1 MSDLFLVLAVALVLV
16 ALWLLLFKAREWEMR
31 ARVQA
36 RLHDTAGTRV
46 ESEGSGFWLWRL
58 SGALTESSLAASDY
72 EDIRLALKGMGKSRE
87 QSQVIYLLSCWLL
100 PVFVAAIGFLFF
112 GALGGLLIS
121 AAGFIVPRRTIRG
134 MGAQAEMRQN
144 LEAVELCH
152 MTRMLMEAGLS
163 LERVLRIIGVQGR
176 PLLPILIARIDQFN
190 RLMKSGAERT
200 QALDELGENKRI
212 PVLRSYVVLMKQ
224 SSQLGAGV
232 SHSLDQIIDE
242 AQNVERNRIREET
255 NRIGAKMTVIMMA
268 FMLPALF
275 ILIGGPAVVSIAEAL
290 TR

>member
-1 MSDLFLVLAVALVLV
+1 MSDLFLALSVVLVLV

-31 ARVQA
+31 ARVHA
-36 RLHDTAGTRV
+36 RLHDTAGVRV
-46 ESEGSGFWLWRL
+46 ENDSGGFWLWRI

-72 EDIRLALKGMGKSRE
+72 EDIRLALKGMGKTRE

-100 PVFVAAIGFLFF
+100 PVLVAAIGFLFF
-112 GALGGLLIS
+112 GALGGLLMS
-121 AAGFIVPRRTIRG
+121 AAGFILPRRTIRG

-176 PLLPILIARIDQFN
+176 PLLPILIARIDRFN

-224 SSQLGAGV
+224 SSQVGAGV

>member
-1 MSDLFLVLAVALVLV
+1 VNDLFLALSVVLVLV

-31 ARVQA
+31 ARVHA
-36 RLHDTAGTRV
+36 RLHDTAGVRV
-46 ESEGSGFWLWRL
+46 ENDSGGFWLWRI

-72 EDIRLALKGMGKSRE
+72 EDIRLALKGMGKTRE

-100 PVFVAAIGFLFF
+100 PVLVAAIGFLFF
-112 GALGGLLIS
+112 GALGGLLMS
-121 AAGFIVPRRTIRG
+121 AAGFILPRRTIRG

-176 PLLPILIARIDQFN
+176 PLLPILIARIDRFN

>member
-1 MSDLFLVLAVALVLV
+1 MSDLFLALSVVLVLV

-31 ARVQA
+31 ARVHA
-36 RLHDTAGTRV
+36 RLHDTAGVRV
-46 ESEGSGFWLWRL
+46 ENDSGGFWLWRI

-72 EDIRLALKGMGKSRE
+72 EDIRLALKGMGKTRE

-100 PVFVAAIGFLFF
+100 PVLVAAIGFLFF
-112 GALGGLLIS
+112 GALGGLLMS
-121 AAGFIVPRRTIRG
+121 AAGFILPRRTIRG

-176 PLLPILIARIDQFN
+176 PLLPILIARIDRFN

-275 ILIGGPAVVSIAEAL
+275 ILIGGPAVVPIAEAL

>member
-1 MSDLFLVLAVALVLV
+1 VSDLFLVLAVALVLV

-112 GALGGLLIS
+112 GVLGGLLIS

-176 PLLPILIARIDQFN
+176 PLLPILIARIDRFN

>member
-1 MSDLFLVLAVALVLV
+1 MNDLFLVLSVVLVLV
-16 ALWLLLFKAREWEMR
+16 ALWLLVFKAREWERR
-31 ARVQA
+31 ARVYT
-36 RLHDTAGTRV
+36 RLHDTAGARV
-46 ESEGSGFWLWRL
+46 EREGNGFWLWRL

-72 EDIRLALKGMGKSRE
+72 EDIRLALKGMGKTRE

-112 GALGGLLIS
+112 GALGGVLTS
-121 AAGFIVPRRTIRG
+121 VAGFIVPRRMIRG

-176 PLLPILIARIDQFN
+176 PLLPILVARIDRFN

-232 SHSLDQIIDE
+232 SHSLDQIIEE

>member
-1 MSDLFLVLAVALVLV
+1 MNNLLLVVSIVLV
-16 ALWLLLFKAREWEMR
+16 AIALWLLLFKAREWEMR
-31 ARVQA
+31 ARVHA
-36 RLHDTAGTRV
+36 RLNDTSGTHT
-46 ESEGSGFWLWRL
+46 ESDDGGFWLWRL

-72 EDIRLALKGMGKSRE
+72 EDIRVALKGMGKTRE
-87 QSQVIYLLSCWLL
+87 QSQVIYLLSCWFL
-100 PVFVAAIGFLFF
+100 PVFVAIIGFVFF
-112 GALGGLLIS
+112 GALGGLVAS
-121 AAGFIVPRRTIRG
+121 AGGFILPRRMIRT

-152 MTRMLMEAGLS
+152 LTRMLMEAGLS

-176 PLLPILIARIDQFN
+176 PLLPILITRIDRFN
-190 RLMKSGAERT
+190 RLMKSGAERS
-200 QALDELGENKRI
+200 QALEELGENKRI

-224 SSQLGAGV
+224 SSQLGSGV
-232 SHSLDQIIDE
+232 SHSLEQIIEE

>member
-1 MSDLFLVLAVALVLV
+1 VNNLLLAVSIVLV
-16 ALWLLLFKAREWEMR
+16 AIALWLLLFKAREWEMR
-31 ARVQA
+31 ARVHA
-36 RLHDTAGTRV
+36 RLNDTSGTHT
-46 ESEGSGFWLWRL
+46 ESDDGGFWLWRL

-72 EDIRLALKGMGKSRE
+72 EDIRVALKGMGKTRE
-87 QSQVIYLLSCWLL
+87 QSQVIYLLSCWFL
-100 PVFVAAIGFLFF
+100 PVFVAIIGFVFF
-112 GALGGLLIS
+112 GALGGLVAS
-121 AAGFIVPRRTIRG
+121 AGGFILPRRTIRT
-134 MGAQAEMRQN
+134 MGTQAEMRQN

-152 MTRMLMEAGLS
+152 LTRMLMEAGLS

-176 PLLPILIARIDQFN
+176 PLLPILITRIDRFN
-190 RLMKSGAERT
+190 RLMKSGAERS
-200 QALDELGENKRI
+200 QALEELGENKRI

-224 SSQLGAGV
+224 SSQLGSGV
-232 SHSLDQIIDE
+232 SHSLEQIIEE

>member
-1 MSDLFLVLAVALVLV
+1 MNNVLLILAILLSGLS
-16 ALWLLLFKAREWEMR
+16 LWLVYKTRDWALR
-31 ARVQA
+31 ARVNQ
-36 RLHDTAGTRV
+36 RLQDSGNHREDEDR
-46 ESEGSGFWLWRL
+46 GFWLWTL
-58 SGALTESSLAASDY
+58 SSALTESSIASGDY
-72 EDIRLALKGMGKSRE
+72 QEIRQALGGMGKSRE

-100 PVFVAAIGFLFF
+100 PVLVALVGFLVF
-112 GALGGLLIS
+112 GLLGGLLAS
-121 AAGFIVPRRTIRG
+121 AAGFIVPRRVIRG
-134 MGAQAEMRQN
+134 MGAQAELRQN

-163 LERVLRIIGVQGR
+163 LERVMRIIGRQGR
-176 PLLPILIARIDQFN
+176 PLLPILIMRIDRFN

-200 QALDELGENKRI
+200 QALDELGDNKRI

-232 SHSLDQIIDE
+232 SASLDQIIEE

-255 NRIGAKMTVIMMA
+255 NRIGAKMTVVMMA

-275 ILIGGPAVVSIAEAL
+275 ILIGGPAVISIADAL
-290 TR
+290 AR

>member
-1 MSDLFLVLAVALVLV
+1 VL
-16 ALWLLLFKAREWEMR
+16 
-31 ARVQA
+31 
-36 RLHDTAGTRV
+36 
-46 ESEGSGFWLWRL
+46 
-58 SGALTESSLAASDY
+58 
-72 EDIRLALKGMGKSRE
+72 
-87 QSQVIYLLSCWLL
+87 
-100 PVFVAAIGFLFF
+100 VAAIGFLFF
-112 GALGGLLIS
+112 GALGGLLMS
-121 AAGFIVPRRTIRG
+121 AAGFILPRRTIRG

-176 PLLPILIARIDQFN
+176 PLLPILIARIDRFN

>member
-1 MSDLFLVLAVALVLV
+1 MNDLFMVLSVVLVLV
-16 ALWLLLFKAREWEMR
+16 ALWLLLFKARDWEMR
-31 ARVQA
+31 ARVHT
-36 RLHDTAGTRV
+36 RLHDTAGARV
-46 ESEGSGFWLWRL
+46 ENEGNGFWLWRV
-58 SGALTESSLAASDY
+58 SGALTESSLAANDY
-72 EDIRLALKGMGKSRE
+72 EDIRLALKGMGKTRE

-100 PVFVAAIGFLFF
+100 PVFVAVIGFLFF

-121 AAGFIVPRRTIRG
+121 AAGFILPRRTIRG

-176 PLLPILIARIDQFN
+176 PLLPILVARIDRFN

-232 SHSLDQIIDE
+232 SHSLDQIIEE

>member
-1 MSDLFLVLAVALVLV
+1 MSNLLLVVSIVLV
-16 ALWLLLFKAREWEMR
+16 AIALWLLLFKAREWEMR
-31 ARVQA
+31 ARVHA
-36 RLHDTAGTRV
+36 RLNDTSGTHT
-46 ESEGSGFWLWRL
+46 ESDDGGFWLWRL

-72 EDIRLALKGMGKSRE
+72 EDIRVALKGMGKTRE
-87 QSQVIYLLSCWLL
+87 QSQVIYLLSCWFL
-100 PVFVAAIGFLFF
+100 PVFVAIIGFVFF
-112 GALGGLLIS
+112 GALGGLVAS
-121 AAGFIVPRRTIRG
+121 AGGFILPRRTIRT
-134 MGAQAEMRQN
+134 MGTQAEMRQN

-152 MTRMLMEAGLS
+152 LTRMLMEAGLS

-176 PLLPILIARIDQFN
+176 PLLPILITRIDRFN
-190 RLMKSGAERT
+190 RLMKSGAERS
-200 QALDELGENKRI
+200 QALEELGENKRI

-224 SSQLGAGV
+224 SSQLGSGV
-232 SHSLDQIIDE
+232 SHSLEQIIEE

>member
-1 MSDLFLVLAVALVLV
+1 VSDLFLVLAVALVLV

-100 PVFVAAIGFLFF
+100 PVFVAVIGFLFF
-112 GALGGLLIS
+112 GALGGLLMS
-121 AAGFIVPRRTIRG
+121 AAGFILPRRTIRG

-176 PLLPILIARIDQFN
+176 PLLPILIARIDRFN